1 MTRWKKEINR
11 KGFKLEKDFPM
22 VPFNEILGVYPSIT
36 PDGISIATEYTFAI
50 SYATILRNGTVEFM
64 EG

>member
-22 VPFNEILGVYPSIT
+22 IPFNEILGVYPAVT
-36 PDGISIATEYTFAI
+36 PEGISIATEYTFAV
-50 SYATILRNGTVEFM
+50 SYATIERDGSINFM